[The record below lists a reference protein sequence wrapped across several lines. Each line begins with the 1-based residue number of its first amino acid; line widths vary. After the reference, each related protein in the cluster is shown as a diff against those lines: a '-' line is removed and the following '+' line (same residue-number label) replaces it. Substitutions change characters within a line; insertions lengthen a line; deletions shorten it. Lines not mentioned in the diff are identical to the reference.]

1 MMARLK
7 AKIVEI
13 REKTAAALED
23 VPDTLIGTIIFLTVL
38 TIIALGILMA
48 LGYMVTKP

>member
-1 MMARLK
+1 MAGFK
-7 AKIVEI
+7 AKLGEF

-23 VPDTLIGTIIFLTVL
+23 VPDTLIGTVIFLIVL

-48 LGYMVTKP
+48 MGYMATKP